1 MRQPLSI
8 APADSIRFLA
18 SHSPP
23 GSKSISN
30 RALLCAALSRGDS
43 SLTGLLDCDDTRVMA
58 AALSALG
65 VSLELN
71 WGEDTA
77 RLIGSAG
84 QFSVRAAQLDCRNSG
99 TTLRFLA
106 ACLAAMGG
114 EYLIDGNP
122 RMRQRP
128 VEDLLFALNQLG
140 SPARSLN
147 SNGCPP
153 IEIKSSGWSGG
164 SVSVRGDKSS
174 QFLSG
179 LLLAA
184 PLSHS
189 PLTIAVSGQL
199 VSRPY
204 IDLTLGVMQR
214 FGVEVQRLSENRFQ
228 VAPQPYLA
236 SDFAIEPDASSA
248 SYFFAAA
255 AICRGTIRIEG
266 LGTNSLQGDLRF
278 VELLK
283 RMGCDVQMTSQETQ
297 VTGGD
302 LHGID
307 CTMTEISDTVQTL
320 AAVALFA
327 HGPTRIRGV
336 AHIRHKES
344 DRISDL
350 AREMRRAGAR
360 VEEQPDGLLI
370 TPTQLHPTEFQT
382 YDDHRM
388 AMSLSLIGLRE
399 NGITVADPNCVTK
412 TYPEY
417 FRDLQRVTGCQIS

>member
-1 MRQPLSI
+1 MSQPLNIS
-8 APADSIRFLA
+8 PADSISFQA
-18 SHSPP
+18 VHPPP

-43 SLTGLLDCDDTRVMA
+43 RLTGLLDCDDTRVMA

-65 VSLELN
+65 VSLDVDWAN
-71 WGEDTA
+71 GEA
-77 RLIGSAG
+77 RLAGSAG
-84 QFSVRAAQLDCRNSG
+84 RFLTRTAQLDCVNSG
-99 TTLRFLA
+99 TTLRFLS
-106 ACLAAMGG
+106 ACLAAAGG
-114 EYLIDGNP
+114 DYLIDGNL

-128 VEDLLFALNQLG
+128 VEDLLLALNQLG
-140 SPARSLN
+140 SSTRSLN

-153 IEIKSSGWSGG
+153 IEIKSGGWRGG

-184 PLSHS
+184 PLAQT
-189 PLTIAVSGQL
+189 PVTIELTGPL

-204 IDLTLGVMQR
+204 IQLTLGVMKR
-214 FGVEVQRLSENRFQ
+214 FGVEVQQLSESRFH

-236 SDFAIEPDASSA
+236 REFEIEPDASSA
-248 SYFFAAA
+248 SYFLAAA
-255 AICRGTIRIEG
+255 AICRGTVQIQG
-266 LGTNSLQGDLRF
+266 LGTESLQGDLRF
-278 VELLK
+278 VDLLK
-283 RMGCDVQMTSQETQ
+283 SMGCDVQMTSRETK
-297 VTGGD
+297 VTGGE

-327 HGPTRIRGV
+327 KGPTRIRGV

-344 DRISDL
+344 DRIGDL
-350 AREMRRAGAR
+350 ARELRRAGTQ
-360 VEEQPDGLLI
+360 VEEHPDGLLI
-370 TPTQLHPTEFQT
+370 TPGQIHPVEFQT

-388 AMSLSLIGLRE
+388 AMSLSLVGLRE
-399 NGITVADPNCVTK
+399 SGIRIADPSCVSK
-412 TYPEY
+412 TYPAY
-417 FRDLQRVTGCQIS
+417 FRDLQRVTGCRIG

>member
-1 MRQPLSI
+1 MSQPLSI
-8 APADSIRFLA
+8 APADSLRFSA

-58 AALSALG
+58 NALSALG
-65 VSLELN
+65 VSLEVD
-71 WGEDTA
+71 WAQGSA
-77 RLIGSAG
+77 RLTGSAG
-84 QFSVRAAQLDCRNSG
+84 PFSVKAAQLDCRNSG

-106 ACLAAMGG
+106 ACLAAMDG

-128 VEDLLFALNQLG
+128 VEDLLLALKQLG
-140 SPARSLN
+140 SPARSLHA
-147 SNGCPP
+147 NGCPP
-153 IEIKSSGWSGG
+153 IEIKSSGWSGS

-184 PLSHS
+184 PLARS
-189 PLTIAVSGQL
+189 PVSIEVSGSL

-214 FGVEVQRLSENRFQ
+214 FGVEVQRLSESRFQ
-228 VAPQPYLA
+228 VAPQTYLA
-236 SDFAIEPDASSA
+236 TDFAIEPDASSA

-255 AICRGTIRIEG
+255 AICGGTIRILG

-278 VELLK
+278 VELLEE
-283 RMGCDVQMTSQETQ
+283 MGCDIQMTSQEAQ

-327 HGPTRIRGV
+327 QGPTRIRGV

-350 AREMRRAGAR
+350 ARELCRAGAT

-370 TPTQLHPTEFQT
+370 TPTRLHPTEFQT

-388 AMSLSLIGLRE
+388 AMSLALVGLRE
-399 NGITVADPNCVTK
+399 NGITIADPNCVTK
-412 TYPEY
+412 TYPNY
-417 FRDLQRVTGCQIS
+417 FRDLQRVTGCRIS

>member
-1 MRQPLSI
+1 MSQPLSI
-8 APADSIRFLA
+8 APADSIRFSA

-30 RALLCAALSRGDS
+30 RALLCAALGRGES
-43 SLTGLLDCDDTRVMA
+43 SLTGLLDCEDTRVMA
-58 AALSALG
+58 TALSALG
-65 VSLELN
+65 VSLEVDWAGGL
-71 WGEDTA
+71 A
-77 RLIGSAG
+77 RLTGSAG
-84 QFSVRAAQLDCRNSG
+84 TFSVRAAQLDCRNSG

-106 ACLAAMGG
+106 ACLAATGG
-114 EYLIDGNP
+114 DYLLDGNP

-128 VEDLLFALNQLG
+128 AEDLLLALNQLG
-140 SPARSLN
+140 SNARSLN

-153 IEIKSSGWSGG
+153 IEIKSSGCPGG

-184 PLSHS
+184 PLARS
-189 PLTIAVSGQL
+189 PVTIEVAGQL
-199 VSRPY
+199 VSQPY
-204 IDLTLGVMQR
+204 VDLTLGVMQQ
-214 FGVEVQRLSENRFQ
+214 FGVEVQRLAESRFE
-228 VAPQPYLA
+228 VAPQPYLGT
-236 SDFAIEPDASSA
+236 DFAIEPDASSA

-255 AICRGTIRIEG
+255 AICQGTTQILR

-283 RMGCDVQMTSQETQ
+283 AMGCDVQMTSGETK
-297 VTGGD
+297 VTGSE

-327 HGPTRIRGV
+327 RGPTRIRGV
-336 AHIRHKES
+336 AHIRYKES

-350 AREMRRAGAR
+350 ARELRRAGAT
-360 VEEQPDGLLI
+360 VEEQPDGLVI
-370 TPTQLHPTEFQT
+370 TPTELHPTEFQT

-388 AMSLSLIGLRE
+388 AMSLALVGLRE

-412 TYPEY
+412 TYPNY
-417 FRDLQRVTGCQIS
+417 FRDLQRVTGCRIS

>member
-1 MRQPLSI
+1 MSQTLCI
-8 APADSIRFLA
+8 APADSIRFSA

-58 AALSALG
+58 NALSALG
-65 VSLELN
+65 VASKVDWAE
-71 WGEDTA
+71 GSA
-77 RLIGSAG
+77 RLTGSAG
-84 QFSVRAAQLDCRNSG
+84 PFSIKAVQLDCRNSG

-114 EYLIDGNP
+114 DYLVDGNL

-128 VEDLLFALNQLG
+128 VEDLLLALNQLG
-140 SPARSLN
+140 SPARSLHA
-147 SNGCPP
+147 NGCPP
-153 IEIKSSGWSGG
+153 IEIKSSGWSGS

-184 PLSHS
+184 PLAHS
-189 PLTIAVSGQL
+189 PVSIEVSGTL

-214 FGVEVQRLSENRFQ
+214 FGVEVQRLSESRFQ
-228 VAPQPYLA
+228 VAPQTYLA
-236 SDFAIEPDASSA
+236 TDFAIEPDASSA

-255 AICRGTIRIEG
+255 AICGGTTRILG

-283 RMGCDVQMTSQETQ
+283 EMGCDVQINSQEAQ

-327 HGPTRIRGV
+327 QGPTRIRGV

-350 AREMRRAGAR
+350 ARELRRAGAT

-388 AMSLSLIGLRE
+388 AMSFALVGLRE
-399 NGITVADPNCVTK
+399 NGITIADPNCVTK
-412 TYPEY
+412 TYPNY
-417 FRDLQRVTGCQIS
+417 FRDLQRVTGCRIS

>member
-1 MRQPLSI
+1 
-8 APADSIRFLA
+8 
-18 SHSPP
+18 
-23 GSKSISN
+23 
-30 RALLCAALSRGDS
+30 
-43 SLTGLLDCDDTRVMA
+43 
-58 AALSALG
+58 
-65 VSLELN
+65 
-71 WGEDTA
+71 
-77 RLIGSAG
+77 
-84 QFSVRAAQLDCRNSG
+84 
-99 TTLRFLA
+99 
-106 ACLAAMGG
+106 
-114 EYLIDGNP
+114 
-122 RMRQRP
+122 
-128 VEDLLFALNQLG
+128 
-140 SPARSLN
+140 
-147 SNGCPP
+147 
-153 IEIKSSGWSGG
+153 
-164 SVSVRGDKSS
+164 
-174 QFLSG
+174 

-189 PLTIAVSGQL
+189 PLTIEVSGQL

-214 FGVEVQRLSENRFQ
+214 FGVEVQRLSESRFQ

-255 AICRGTIRIEG
+255 AICRGTVRIKG

-283 RMGCDVQMTSQETQ
+283 KMGSDVQMTSQETQ

-370 TPTQLHPTEFQT
+370 TPTKLHPTEFQT